1 MYKCNQCYNISDC
14 DIYLSLQKLINKN
27 KNINLQLMV
36 EKCDNYTS
44 AIQKFI
50 DNMEGD
56 KMTIDKMTIE
66 EAKKEMGFI
75 NFDELNKRMRKLLYD
90 IEE

>member
-1 MYKCNQCYNISDC
+1 MLLCSQCYNISDC

-27 KNINLQLMV
+27 KDIKLRLIV
-36 EKCDNYTS
+36 KECDNYIS
-44 AIQKFI
+44 ALQKFI
-50 DNMEGD
+50 DNAEG
-56 KMTIDKMTIE
+56 DKMTIE

-75 NFDELNKRMRKLLYD
+75 NFDELNRRVKKFIYG